1 MRYKGSNKKNLILK
15 IIIIIIAV
23 ILFIPGTKAFAA
35 DSGGTANDMVSIST
49 TGSSDDKATVDPSES
64 LINNSMQ
71 SDDIQS
77 IEKEMEKYTTSDL
90 QKIIPGID
98 AQNIIK
104 NAATGKLDLNLKSI
118 GANALKYLFSEI
130 YQNLHILLKLVV
142 LIILC
147 AVLRNLQT
155 SFLSDNIGEV
165 AFYVCYIIVVSLLLI
180 SFNTAMK
187 LSLDVI
193 DGMIGFMYATMPVL
207 ITLLVSGGNI
217 TSGAVFQPTMI
228 MLVEVSATI
237 IKNIFIPLIFL
248 SAILSIV
255 NNISD
260 KVQITKLTGL
270 LKQIT
275 GWMLGIILTVF
286 IAIITIQGSLGA
298 TVDGVTSKTA
308 KFAISTFVPVA
319 GKYLAD
325 AADTVIGCTLLIKN
339 AAGVAV
345 MIGIIAICL
354 VPLLKIA
361 ALVLIYK
368 AAGALVEPISDKRM
382 SSCINDVAG
391 SIVYVLGIAASVT
404 FIFLLTVTAIISAGT
419 MSAAIR

>member
-1 MRYKGSNKKNLILK
+1 MRYKGSNKKNNIIFKIL
-15 IIIIIIAV
+15 IIIITV
-23 ILFIPGTKAFAA
+23 ILLMPGINAHAESSGDAA
-35 DSGGTANDMVSIST
+35 AGE
-49 TGSSDDKATVDPSES
+49 SSFDPSES
-64 LINNSMQ
+64 IIDQNIQ
-71 SDDIQS
+71 SDDIRS
-77 IEKEMEKYTTSDL
+77 IEKEMEKYNTSDL
-90 QKIIPGID
+90 EKIIPGID
-98 AQNIIK
+98 TQSIIK
-104 NAATGKLDLNLKSI
+104 NAATGKLDLNIKTI
-118 GANALKYLFSEI
+118 AANSLKYLLSEI

-147 AVLRNLQT
+147 AVLKNLQT

-165 AFYVCYIIVVSLLLI
+165 AFYVCYIVVVSLLLV

-187 LSLDVI
+187 LGIEVI
-193 DGMIGFMYATMPVL
+193 DGMVGFMYATMPVL

-217 TSGAVFQPTMI
+217 SSGAVFQPAMI

-260 KVQITKLTGL
+260 KVQITKLTSL

-286 IAIITIQGSLGA
+286 IAIITVQGSLGA
-298 TVDGVTSKTA
+298 VVDGVTSKTA

-325 AADTVIGCTLLIKN
+325 AADTVIGCTMLIKN

-345 MIGIIAICL
+345 MIGIIAICI

-404 FIFLLTVTAIISAGT
+404 FIFLITVTAIISAGT